1 MFDMIQLKKD
11 GFYISEYNENLQ
23 QPTLIKIDKP
33 LWYYYNHELTL
44 DEGITYGDLFSNL
57 EPYLDKL
64 EEHFLAETRGWKM
77 QLWFEEIKK
86 NKTKDEVQYFEIR
99 FTWHFDTFI
108 YFNKKTNQNE
118 NSLSKYLSFSAMA
131 KSEEIENEEDRYST
145 SFIDI
150 QNLRDLPVVFDK
162 HCEISVWDS
171 ETKKSDSLFKF
182 EENITLRELIACL
195 FNEITFYGDP
205 ESTDEQK
212 EKLNERFKEY
222 EELDKNDETKF
233 IPFSKIKLECLEK
246 ELEEAI
252 SEENFEWAENVR
264 KEIKKVQNEED

>member
-1 MFDMIQLKKD
+1 MLDIIQLKKD
-11 GFYISEYNENLQ
+11 GLYISDYNENLKK
-23 QPTLIKIDKP
+23 PELVKIDKP
-33 LWYYYNHELTL
+33 LWYYYNYELTL
-44 DEGITYGDLFSNL
+44 DDGITYGDLFSNL

-77 QLWFEEIKK
+77 KLWFEEIKK
-86 NKTKDEVQYFEIR
+86 DKTKDEVQYFEIR

-108 YFNKKTNQNE
+108 YFNKKTSQNE
-118 NSLSKYLSFSAMA
+118 NSLSKYLSFSAMV
-131 KSEEIENEEDRYST
+131 KSEEAENGEDHYSI

-162 HCEISVWDS
+162 NCELSIWNS
-171 ETKKSDSLFKF
+171 ETKKLDSLFRF

-222 EELDKNDETKF
+222 EDLDKNDKTNF
-233 IPFSKIKLECLEK
+233 IPFSKIKLEWLEK
-246 ELEEAI
+246 ELEEALA
-252 SEENFEWAENVR
+252 EENFEWAENVR